1 MSSLVSGGE
10 HGYLI
15 PSRDDTLTITI
26 LIRLWSPF
34 FFIGDFAIYRGF
46 PTDLSFYMLPIM
58 NASSM
63 LGRLVLF
70 TADKVGR

>member
-1 MSSLVSGGE
+1 LVFGGE
-10 HGYLI
+10 KNHPILL
-15 PSRDDTLTITI
+15 RKDALTITS
-26 LIRLWSPF
+26 LTMHRLWSPF
-34 FFIGDFAIYRGF
+34 FFIGDFAVYRGF
-46 PTDLSFYMLPIM
+46 PIDLSFYMLSIM